1 MRNKEEKERK
11 VIEIF
16 WDKPIDRDT
25 IVRVFNIVLQS
36 KWNKN

>member
-1 MRNKEEKERK
+1 MMRKKEEKERK

-25 IVRVFNIVLQS
+25 IVKIFNMVLKS
-36 KWNKN
+36 KWK